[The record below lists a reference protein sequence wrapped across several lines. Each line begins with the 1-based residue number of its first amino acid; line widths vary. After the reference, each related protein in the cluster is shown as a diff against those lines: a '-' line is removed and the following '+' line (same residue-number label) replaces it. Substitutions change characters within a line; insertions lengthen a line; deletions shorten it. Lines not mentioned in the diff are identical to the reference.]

1 MNNCKKMGH
10 RYPTL
15 APPFMRSRQCVVVSL
30 SFIFSVFILLGI
42 FHPTSRSTVVDFV
55 SPAVKET
62 PVAEIPNII
71 HYVHI
76 LPPAKDGKS
85 SVLEFK
91 FRHFLSVYSAYLYV
105 RPDTIYIHTNAG
117 PDIIQQAKESS
128 NQWTRAIAN
137 LPSVEFHFEEAPTHT
152 SKGLKIVH
160 FANRADFIRTR
171 VVQKMGGIYID
182 EDIYLIKNLTGLRR
196 SGFQSVVG
204 RQQGGQVCNA
214 MFMAMPGSDLV
225 TAFYDLQ
232 DSTFDGGWTTHGVEL
247 LTRLVAEFSAR
258 EHEVLIMEQ
267 SAFFSYSWE
276 EWGVKAIYE
285 THNWDKK
292 NDKFGLEEP
301 LNFNLTNFI
310 KSFELRPASGGRAD
324 WRASYAVH
332 GWNSQTGGREWLFGD
347 FGGITLKYI
356 SARNSNFAR
365 ALYPAMKHALD
376 AGVIKDE

>member
-1 MNNCKKMGH
+1 MNNCKQMGL
-10 RYPTL
+10 RYPTISPSL
-15 APPFMRSRQCVVVSL
+15 VRSRQCLVVSL
-30 SFIFSVFILLGI
+30 SFVFSVFILLGL
-42 FHPTSRSTVVDFV
+42 FHPTSRSAVVDFV
-55 SPAVKET
+55 SPTVKET

-76 LPPAKDGKS
+76 LPPAKDGKNS
-85 SVLEFK
+85 TIEFN

-105 RPDTIYIHTNAG
+105 RPEVIYIHTNAASE
-117 PDIIQQAKESS
+117 IIEQTKVSS

-137 LPSVEFHFEEAPTHT
+137 LPSVKFHFEEAPTHT
-152 SKGLKIVH
+152 SKGLEIVK

-182 EDIYLIKNLTGLRR
+182 EDIYLIKNLTNLRR
-196 SGFQSVVG
+196 AGFHSVVG
-204 RQQGGQVCNA
+204 RQYGGAVCNG
-214 MFMAMPGSDLV
+214 MIMSMPGSDLI
-225 TAFYDLQ
+225 TAFHGLQ
-232 DSTFDGGWTTHGVEL
+232 DSAFDGGWSTHGVEL
-247 LTRLVAEFSAR
+247 LSRLTSEFAAR

-267 SAFFSYSWE
+267 AAFFPYSWE
-276 EWGVKAIYE
+276 EWGVKEIYE
-285 THNWDKK
+285 THDWDEKQ
-292 NDKFGLEEP
+292 DKFGLEEP
-301 LNFNLTNFI
+301 LNFNLTTFI
-310 KSFELRPASGGRAD
+310 KSFELRPAYQGRAD

-332 GWNSQTGGREWLFGD
+332 GWNSQLRGRDWLFGD